1 MACHSGLCVI
11 SFSSIRC
18 DALSFCRSALPC
30 VTASM
35 RAQGILIASIV
46 CRLRS
51 FVPFGPL
58 SAQDRMIR
66 CAHDPRMNSARRSHE
81 GSQP

>member
-1 MACHSGLCVI
+1 MACHSGLYVI

-35 RAQGILIASIV
+35 WAQGILIASVV
-46 CRLRS
+46 CTSPILCA
-51 FVPFGPL
+51 VWPIECTGPN
-58 SAQDRMIR
+58 D
-66 CAHDPRMNSARRSHE
+66 
-81 GSQP
+81 